1 MLCEKED
8 DLLAGA
14 SSGNTGHVASNF
26 YYRPSRAPLEAE
38 MSEIARKIN
47 QHWIDSQPAVPCV
60 RRGMIYLAKGEEEE
74 VAMKKLLDLG
84 QLNNV
89 EGIRELSLAEVAG
102 MEPLLSLDGVT
113 AALFSG
119 NEAIVDPWLLA
130 MTHVYGMEVAGV
142 EIMTVCEVLGVRREG
157 SGWTVDTGRGA
168 IQAACVVNCGG
179 NQGDQ
184 VEMMVEKV
192 FLDFF
197 YCFIIFYH
205 QESSFTI
212 TPGKGEYIVFSTA
225 SAGTISRPVVPVPG
239 KQSAGLYVFETAYG
253 HTVVG
258 PTNISQ
264 TSKTDRLVST
274 SSQETLLAHLYSL
287 YPSMKTAIPVG
298 LFAGLRPATQHQDYC
313 IGIDLDRGWVTVGGI
328 R

>member
-1 MLCEKED
+1 
-8 DLLAGA
+8 
-14 SSGNTGHVASNF
+14 
-26 YYRPSRAPLEAE
+26 
-38 MSEIARKIN
+38 
-47 QHWIDSQPAVPCV
+47 
-60 RRGMIYLAKGEEEE
+60 MIYLAKGEEEE

-142 EIMTVCEVLGVRREG
+142 EIMTGCEVLGVRREG

-197 YCFIIFYH
+197 LLLYYLLL
-205 QESSFTI
+205 S
-212 TPGKGEYIVFSTA
+212 GIVLHHH
-225 SAGTISRPVVPVPG
+225 PW
-239 KQSAGLYVFETAYG
+239 Q
-253 HTVVG
+253 
-258 PTNISQ
+258 
-264 TSKTDRLVST
+264 
-274 SSQETLLAHLYSL
+274 
-287 YPSMKTAIPVG
+287 
-298 LFAGLRPATQHQDYC
+298 
-313 IGIDLDRGWVTVGGI
+313 RGVHCL
-328 R
+328 